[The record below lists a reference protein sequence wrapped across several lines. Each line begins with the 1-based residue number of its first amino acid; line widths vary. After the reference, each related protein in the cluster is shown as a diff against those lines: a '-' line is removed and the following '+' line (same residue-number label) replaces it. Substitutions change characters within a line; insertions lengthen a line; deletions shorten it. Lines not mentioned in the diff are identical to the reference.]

1 MNLRDLGIIY
11 NKTVEH
17 PENGVGTID
26 NLYAIYVDN
35 KVSFCVEVKYI
46 KNDKNIYGLFGINLL
61 KGEITPLP
69 YYKYLSYL
77 QQIIKIDSRIGY
89 SNIYK
94 MLKNRKYDK
103 CRLNALDCFITID
116 DDNDPESCES
126 DSYFELLDNGI
137 KIKPNIAILHTSG
150 GLSTSYVEIN
160 EENYNKNNF
169 SNIDLSTK
177 VEIFIKYSDK
187 YYSEFGNIKK
197 IVKQDKTI
205 GFIIEP
211 VETTLL
217 NNIIPGNLN
226 FQNVTPL
233 EMVSVIMNQS
243 KVTKLANELP
253 DKNLQKYRYITFLQN
268 VEINKD
274 ELIIGEM
281 ILSKRIDDVSFL
293 NMKMPKNK
301 FVYVSI
307 YTSAKNIADAI
318 NISQKKI
325 KNILNFV
332 ELTKKNSTFFELY
345 DKKEGITKWDI
356 NNLFVDYKVISSYLI
371 YNVIN
376 PKQIIYNDFSAMTLK
391 RIANITDEDNIIK
404 YHEELEKI
412 LYLPN
417 LTVEDLYESIYW
429 LNKGLESINYDLNRS
444 VIYLNIACEYV
455 TKGETGESFM
465 DKHPEI
471 KEFKKQ
477 LKKYI
482 KENVADKNT
491 YSEMT
496 ESIFGALND
505 TTLPN
510 RFEYMLK
517 RLHLVFSNNEMEI
530 YNKMRRAR
538 NAIVHKE
545 KKVEVFKHDVIIFYI
560 MLSKIIFVKM
570 VEKSDE
576 NI

>member
-412 LYLPN
+412 LFLPN

>member
-429 LNKGLESINYDLNRS
+429 LNKGLESINYNLNRS